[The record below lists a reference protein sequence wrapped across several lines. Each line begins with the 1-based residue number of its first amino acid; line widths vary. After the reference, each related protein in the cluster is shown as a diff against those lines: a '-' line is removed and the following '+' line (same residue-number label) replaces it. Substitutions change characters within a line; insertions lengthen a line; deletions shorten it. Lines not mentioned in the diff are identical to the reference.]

1 MSTPVLL
8 KTQGSAKR
16 FTAPTQAGRVAAAR
30 AKGWN
35 LNTAA
40 LAAMAGETQPQFFAR
55 ASRSLQRQI
64 PSVNRR
70 TIEILRI
77 WKSSA
82 NDKDLRDK
90 AAAMFPK
97 AKFVHFGPRCIFL
110 EHTVPASADTQQP
123 EITYGQQEL
132 QQLVEWA
139 NYRIRNSDNFAV
151 ISDGHTPSQDE
162 KAKGA
167 GMPSPLGYSGPFY
180 LGQLG
185 DIDPLWAI
193 YADEWVHRDDVP
205 RFEKLQRRSPEVW
218 ASEPMSQRTLDPI
231 AALGAETPKLDCGMN
246 LYARASDG
254 QLVMRYSAATLP
266 GPTNSFIPSA
276 ERRTRQHYSGEPR
289 MDGDNM
295 NATPDLTTAVGQ
307 ALQDLLPSIVQAV
320 VAQVTSQ
327 TEGPSDDDVNAQPQV
342 PDQDDGPVDDP
353 AVNPDEAEA
362 PEDDDPEASKY
373 KAMGPDCHAAYLAG
387 RRGATKYSRVTDDG
401 LAGIISRQAARIKML
416 EVTCAAERRDVERY
430 RRLGELSH
438 EYTFDPNE
446 ELQTCRDMTDA
457 QFERHCSATVTKY
470 SRRGDITNV
479 DLFEDPNFE
488 PDRYSRG
495 GLSRV
500 SPDQVERYSRQAALA
515 AAQKNAMKRGST
527 TFEQEFDAICQKHGV
542 RL

>member
-1 MSTPVLL
+1 MTQVLSKTGSL
-8 KTQGSAKR
+8 KTGVTR
-16 FTAPTQAGRVAAAR
+16 GQAGRSATSDPNGR
-30 AKGWN
+30 S

-40 LAAMAGETQPQFFAR
+40 LLPMAGETQPQFFAR
-55 ASRSLQRQI
+55 ASRALQRRI

-70 TIEILRI
+70 TVEILRI

-82 NDKDLRDK
+82 NDKDLRTK

-97 AKFVHFGPRCIFL
+97 GKFVHFGPRCIFL
-110 EHTVPASADTQQP
+110 EHTVPASADGKQP
-123 EITYGQQEL
+123 AITYGQREL
-132 QQLVEWA
+132 QQLVDWA

-162 KAKGA
+162 KAKGTP
-167 GMPSPLGYSGPFY
+167 MPSPLGYSGPFY

-185 DIDPLWAI
+185 DVDPLWAI
-193 YADEWVHRDDVP
+193 YADEWVHQDDVP

-231 AALGAETPKLDCGMN
+231 AALGAETPRLDCGMN

-276 ERRTRQHYSGEPR
+276 ERRTRQHYSGESP

-295 NATPDLTTAVGQ
+295 NGTPDLTAAVGQ

-320 VAQVTSQ
+320 VAQVAGQ
-327 TEGPSDDDVNAQPQV
+327 TEMPPDDEANPQPQV
-342 PDQDDGPVDDP
+342 PDDDEAPSDDP
-353 AVNPDEAEA
+353 VANPDMAAA
-362 PEDDDPEASKY
+362 PGDDDPEASKY

-387 RRGATKYSRVTDDG
+387 RRGASKYSRFTDGG
-401 LAGIISRQAARIKML
+401 LSGIISRQAARIRVL
-416 EVTCAAERRDVERY
+416 EVQAAADRRDIARY
-430 RRLGELSH
+430 QRLGDLSR
-438 EYTFDPNE
+438 EYAFDPGE
-446 ELQTCRDMTDA
+446 ELLTCKEMTDA
-457 QFERHCSATVTKY
+457 QFERHCVATVTKY
-470 SRRGDITNV
+470 SRRGDVAGI
-479 DLFEDPNFE
+479 DLFEDPGLE

-500 SPDQVERYSRQAALA
+500 SPDQIERYSRQAALA
-515 AAQKNAMKRGST
+515 AAHKNAIKKGST

-542 RL
+542 SL

>member
-1 MSTPVLL
+1 MSKQALSKSL
-8 KTQGSAKR
+8 AALRRFAGSRDTALFTMAKQER
-16 FTAPTQAGRVAAAR
+16 RGQ
-30 AKGWN
+30 K
-35 LNTAA
+35 TAA
-40 LAAMAGETQPQFFAR
+40 LLPMAGETQPQFFAR
-55 ASRSLQRQI
+55 ASRALQRRI
-64 PSVNRR
+64 ASVNRR
-70 TIEILRI
+70 TVEILRI

-82 NDKDLRDK
+82 NDRDLRGK

-110 EHTVPASADTQQP
+110 EHTVPASADGKQP
-123 EITYGQQEL
+123 AITYGQKEL
-132 QQLVEWA
+132 QQLVDWA

-167 GMPSPLGYSGPFY
+167 AMPSPLGYSGPFY

-185 DIDPLWAI
+185 DVDPLWAI

-276 ERRTRQHYSGEPR
+276 ERRTRQHYSGETR

-295 NATPDLTTAVGQ
+295 NGTPDLTAAVGQ

-320 VAQVTSQ
+320 VAQVASQ
-327 TEGPSDDDVNAQPQV
+327 TAAPLDDEATSQPQV
-342 PDQDDGPVDDP
+342 PDDDDGPVDDP
-353 AVNPDEAEA
+353 TADPDLAAA
-362 PEDDDPEASKY
+362 PEDDDPEVDKY

-387 RRGATKYSRVTDDG
+387 RRGATKYSRVADDG
-401 LAGIISRQAARIKML
+401 LAGIIRRQAVRIKLL
-416 EVTCAAERRDVERY
+416 EVTSAADRRDVARY
-430 RRLGELSH
+430 RRLGELSR
-438 EYTFDPNE
+438 EYVFDPDE
-446 ELQTCRDMTDA
+446 ELQTCREMTDM
-457 QFERHCSATVTKY
+457 QFERHCGATVTKY

-479 DLFEDPNFE
+479 ELFEDPGFE

-515 AAQKNAMKRGST
+515 AAQKNAMKKGST

-542 RL
+542 NL

>member
-1 MSTPVLL
+1 MTTMFLSKIPGSS
-8 KTQGSAKR
+8 KTFG
-16 FTAPTQAGRVAAAR
+16 QAGLVATPDV
-30 AKGWN
+30 KG
-35 LNTAA
+35 TRSRSAS
-40 LAAMAGETQPQFFAR
+40 LAPMAGETQPQFFAR
-55 ASRSLQRQI
+55 ASRALQRRI

-70 TIEILRI
+70 TIEVLRL
-77 WKSSA
+77 WKSSS

-110 EHTVPASADTQQP
+110 EHTVPESADGKQP
-123 EITYGQQEL
+123 AITYGQKEL

-162 KAKGA
+162 KAKGTP
-167 GMPSPLGYSGPFY
+167 MPSPLGYSGPFY

-185 DIDPLWAI
+185 DVDPLWAI

-266 GPTNSFIPSA
+266 GPTNSFVPSA
-276 ERRTRQHYSGEPR
+276 ERRTRQHYSGEAP

-295 NATPDLTTAVGQ
+295 NGTPDLTTAVGQ

-320 VAQVTSQ
+320 VAQVAGQ
-327 TEGPSDDDVNAQPQV
+327 AEMPPDDDANPQPQV
-342 PDQDDGPVDDP
+342 PDDDGPVDDP
-353 AVNPDEAEA
+353 TADPETAEA
-362 PEDDDPEASKY
+362 PDDDDPQASNY
-373 KAMGPDCHAAYLAG
+373 KAMGPDYHAAYLAG
-387 RRGATKYSRVTDDG
+387 RRGATKYSRMADDG
-401 LAGIISRQAARIKML
+401 LTAIISRQAARIRVL
-416 EVTCAAERRDVERY
+416 EVTSAADRRDVARY
-430 RRLGELSH
+430 QRLGDLSR
-438 EYTFDPNE
+438 EYAFEPRE
-446 ELQTCRDMTDA
+446 EIQTCREMTDA
-457 QFERHCSATVTKY
+457 QFDRHCAATVTKY
-470 SRRGDITNV
+470 SRRGDIVGV
-479 DLFEDPNFE
+479 DLFEDPGLE

-500 SPDQVERYSRQAALA
+500 SPDQVERYSRQAALSA
-515 AAQKNAMKRGST
+515 AHKNAMKKGST

-542 RL
+542 SL

>member
-1 MSTPVLL
+1 MTTQVLSKTPGGL
-8 KTQGSAKR
+8 KR
-16 FTAPTQAGRVAAAR
+16 FAAPGQAGGTATPDVKRQGQR
-30 AKGWN
+30 A
-35 LNTAA
+35 LVP
-40 LAAMAGETQPQFFAR
+40 MAGETQPQFFAR
-55 ASRSLQRQI
+55 ASRALQRQI

-77 WKSSA
+77 WKLSS

-110 EHTVPASADTQQP
+110 EHTVPASVDTQQP

-132 QQLVEWA
+132 QQLVDWA

-185 DIDPLWAI
+185 DVDPLWAI

-266 GPTNSFIPSA
+266 GPTNSFVPSA

-320 VAQVTSQ
+320 VAQVASQ
-327 TEGPSDDDVNAQPQV
+327 TEGPSDDDVNLQPQV
-342 PDQDDGPVDDP
+342 PEDDDGPDEPTAEPEAAEV
-353 AVNPDEAEA
+353 PD
-362 PEDDDPEASKY
+362 DDDPEADKY

-387 RRGATKYSRVTDDG
+387 RRGATKYSRMADDG
-401 LAGIISRQAARIKML
+401 LTGIISRQVARIRML
-416 EVTCAAERRDVERY
+416 EVTSAADRRDVARY
-430 RRLGELSH
+430 QRLGNLSR
-438 EYTFDPNE
+438 EYAFDPNE
-446 ELQTCRDMTDA
+446 ELQTCRDMTDV
-457 QFERHCSATVTKY
+457 QFERHCAATVTKY
-470 SRRGDITNV
+470 SRRGDITSV
-479 DLFEDPNFE
+479 ELFEDPGFE

-515 AAQKNAMKRGST
+515 AAHKNAMKKGST
-527 TFEQEFDAICQKHGV
+527 TFEQEFDAICQKHGMT
-542 RL
+542 L